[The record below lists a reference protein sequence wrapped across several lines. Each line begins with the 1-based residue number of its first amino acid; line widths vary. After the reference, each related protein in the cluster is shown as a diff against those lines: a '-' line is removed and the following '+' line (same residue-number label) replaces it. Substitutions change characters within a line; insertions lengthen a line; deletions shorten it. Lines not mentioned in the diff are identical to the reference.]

1 MYMQHILGCQV
12 MLLARAIKSL
22 IVHATPTAHPVC
34 AVCTGLVLPA
44 ICTHYYPSSRNSRT
58 RTTCSRSSRITT
70 CSRTSRTMSL
80 STPPLLVMPLVREPA
95 CMPPLVENLCRVLS
109 ICFFNVAQS
118 LFQFCNF
125 GLLLDCGLLSLSITN
140 LGKYL
145 FRFCF

>member
-1 MYMQHILGCQV
+1 MQHILGCQV

-80 STPPLLVMPLVREPA
+80 STPHLLVMPLVREPA

-109 ICFFNVAQS
+109 IFVFQRCAKPLPILQLWFVAGLRPSELEHYCF
-118 LFQFCNF
+118 
-125 GLLLDCGLLSLSITN
+125 G
-140 LGKYL
+140 
-145 FRFCF
+145 